1 MKVDRRDFLKVL
13 SAGAV
18 TAAVPD
24 TVFARAKKEVSPEA
38 VGILYDSTLCIGCK
52 TCEMACQNYNK
63 LTSKPSDSS
72 KTDFDP
78 YTFTLNK
85 IQIYRNGDGTNQNSK
100 DGKESKDAYSFFKK
114 ACMHCVDPNCVS
126 ACPASALTKDE
137 KSGIVSWNSDAC
149 IGCRYCQVACPY
161 LIPKFE
167 YDAAFPEIIKCE
179 MCQHV
184 QAKGKI
190 PGCCDFCPTG
200 AAVFGKFSDILK
212 EAKKRLTLE
221 QDSQYNYPLGDLSGK
236 RSKNNP
242 VKKYINYV
250 YGEKEGG
257 GTQYL
262 ILSAVPFENLGLPKL
277 PDYSNASQTEGIQHT
292 LYKGMIAPIVLF
304 AGLALTTYKTAKA
317 EDKGE

>member
-24 TVFARAKKEVSPEA
+24 TVFARAKKEVPPEG
-38 VGILYDSTLCIGCK
+38 VGILYDATLCIGCK

-63 LTSKPSDSS
+63 LSSQPSDSS
-72 KTDFDP
+72 NADFDP
-78 YTFTLNK
+78 YTFALNK
-85 IQIYRNGDGTNQNSK
+85 IQIYRNGNGTDKTGDDG
-100 DGKESKDAYSFFKK
+100 YSFFKK

-137 KSGIVSWNSDAC
+137 KTGIVSWNSAAC
-149 IGCRYCQVACPY
+149 IGCRYCQMACPY

-167 YDAAFPEIIKCE
+167 YNAAFPEIIKCE
-179 MCQHV
+179 MCEHV

-200 AAVFGKFSDILK
+200 ATVFGKFSDILQ
-212 EAKKRLTLE
+212 EAKNRLTLPE
-221 QDSQYNYPLGDLSGK
+221 KSNYNYPIADLSGK
-236 RSKNNP
+236 KSKNNP

-277 PDYSNASQTEGIQHT
+277 PDYSNASKTEGLQHT

-304 AGLALTTYKTAKA
+304 AGLAFTTYKTAKA

>member
-18 TAAVPD
+18 TVSVPD
-24 TVFARAKKEVSPEA
+24 NVFARARKEVPPDA
-38 VGILYDSTLCIGCK
+38 VGILYDATLCIGCK
-52 TCEMACQNYNK
+52 TCEQACQKYNK
-63 LTSKPSDSS
+63 LTSQPSDSS
-72 KTDFDP
+72 QTDFDP
-78 YTFTLNK
+78 YTFALNK
-85 IQIYRNGDGTNQNSK
+85 IQIYREGETGN
-100 DGKESKDAYSFFKK
+100 ESKDKYSFFKK

-126 ACPASALTKDE
+126 ACPASALTKDSE
-137 KSGIVSWNSDAC
+137 NGIVFWNSDAC
-149 IGCRYCQVACPY
+149 IGCRYCQVACPF

-167 YDAAFPEIIKCE
+167 YNAAFPEIIKCE

-184 QAKGKI
+184 QVKGKI

-200 AAVFGKFSDILK
+200 ASVFGKFSDILQ
-212 EAKKRLTLE
+212 EAKNRLELPE
-221 QDSQYNYPLGDLSGK
+221 NSNYNYPVGDLTGK
-236 RSKNNP
+236 RSKDNP

-262 ILSAVPFENLGLPKL
+262 ILSSVPFENLGLPEL
-277 PDYSNASQTEGIQHT
+277 PDYSHASKTEGVQHT
-292 LYKGMIAPIVLF
+292 LYKGMMAPIVLF

-317 EDKGE
+317 DNQDDKGDQI

>member
-1 MKVDRRDFLKVL
+1 MKVDRRNFLKVL

-18 TAAVPD
+18 TAAVPGN
-24 TVFARAKKEVSPEA
+24 VFARAKKDVPPDA

-52 TCEMACQNYNK
+52 NCEMACQRYNK
-63 LTSKPSDSS
+63 LTAQPSDSNNS
-72 KTDFDP
+72 DFDP
-78 YTFTLNK
+78 YTFALNK
-85 IQIYRNGDGTNQNSK
+85 IQIYRNGDKT
-100 DGKESKDAYSFFKK
+100 DKESKDKYSFFKK

-137 KSGIVSWNSDAC
+137 ESGIISWNSDAC

-161 LIPKFE
+161 SIPKFE
-167 YDAAFPEIIKCE
+167 FGAAFPEIIKCE
-179 MCQHV
+179 MCQHIQV
-184 QAKGKI
+184 KGGI

-200 AAVFGKFSDILK
+200 ASVFGKFSDILQ
-212 EAKKRLTLE
+212 EAKSRLDLPE
-221 QDSQYNYPLGDLSGK
+221 KSNYKYPVGDLSGK

-257 GTQYL
+257 GTQYV
-262 ILSAVPFENLGLPKL
+262 ILSAVPFEDLGLPTL
-277 PDYSNASQTEGIQHT
+277 PDYSNASKTEGIQHT

-304 AGLALTTYKTAKA
+304 AGLAFTTYKTAKA
-317 EDKGE
+317 EDEKGE

>member
-1 MKVDRRDFLKVL
+1 MKVDRRNFLKVL

-24 TVFARAKKEVSPEA
+24 NVFARAKKDVPSDA

-52 TCEMACQNYNK
+52 NCEMACQRYNK
-63 LTSKPSDSS
+63 LTAQPSDSNNS
-72 KTDFDP
+72 DFDP
-78 YTFTLNK
+78 YTFALNK
-85 IQIYRNGDGTNQNSK
+85 IQIYRNGDKT
-100 DGKESKDAYSFFKK
+100 DKESKDKYNFFKK

-137 KSGIVSWNSDAC
+137 ESGIVSWNSDAC
-149 IGCRYCQVACPY
+149 IGCRYCQVACPFS
-161 LIPKFE
+161 IPKFE
-167 YDAAFPEIIKCE
+167 FEAAFPEIIKCE

-184 QAKGKI
+184 QVKGKI

-200 AAVFGKFSDILK
+200 ASVFGKFSDILK
-212 EAKKRLTLE
+212 EAKSRLNLPE
-221 QDSQYNYPLGDLSGK
+221 NSIHKYPVGDLSGK

-257 GTQYL
+257 GTQYM
-262 ILSAVPFENLGLPKL
+262 ILSSVPFENLGLPTL
-277 PDYSNASQTEGIQHT
+277 PDYSNASKTEGIQHT

-304 AGLALTTYKTAKA
+304 AGLAFTTYKTAKA
-317 EDKGE
+317 EDEKGE

>member
-1 MKVDRRDFLKVL
+1 MKVDRRNFLKVL

-24 TVFARAKKEVSPEA
+24 NVFARAKKDVPPDA

-52 TCEMACQNYNK
+52 NCEMACQRYNK
-63 LTSKPSDSS
+63 LTAQPSDSNN
-72 KTDFDP
+72 TDFDP
-78 YTFTLNK
+78 YTFALNK
-85 IQIYRNGDGTNQNSK
+85 IQIYRNGDKT
-100 DGKESKDAYSFFKK
+100 DKESKNAYSFFKK

-137 KSGIVSWNSDAC
+137 DSGIVSWNSDAC
-149 IGCRYCQVACPY
+149 IGCRYCLVACPFS
-161 LIPKFE
+161 IPKFE

-184 QAKGKI
+184 QVKGKI

-200 AAVFGKFSDILK
+200 ASVFGKFSDILQ
-212 EAKKRLTLE
+212 EAKNRLALPE
-221 QDSQYNYPLGDLSGK
+221 KSNYNYPVGDLSGK
-236 RSKNNP
+236 RSKNNT

-257 GTQYL
+257 GTQYM
-262 ILSAVPFENLGLPKL
+262 ILSAVPFEDLGLPKL
-277 PDYSNASQTEGIQHT
+277 PDYSNASKTEGIQHT

-304 AGLALTTYKTAKA
+304 AGLAFTTYKTAKA
-317 EDKGE
+317 EDEKGE

>member
-24 TVFARAKKEVSPEA
+24 NVFARAKKEVPSEA

-52 TCEMACQNYNK
+52 TCEIACQNYNK
-63 LTSKPSDSS
+63 LTSQPSDSS
-72 KTDFDP
+72 NTDFDP

-85 IQIYRNGDGTNQNSK
+85 IQVYRDGDGTNKESK
-100 DGKESKDAYSFFKK
+100 DGKVSKDAYSFFKK

-126 ACPASALTKDE
+126 ACPATALTKDE
-137 KSGIVSWNSDAC
+137 KSGIVSWDSDAC

-190 PGCCDFCPTG
+190 PGCCDLCPTG
-200 AAVFGKFSDILK
+200 AAVFGKFSDILQ
-212 EAKKRLTLE
+212 EAKNLLNLPEK
-221 QDSQYNYPLGDLSGK
+221 SNYNYPVGDLSGT

-277 PDYSNASQTEGIQHT
+277 PDYSNASKTEGIQHT
-292 LYKGMIAPIVLF
+292 LYKGMLAPIVLF
-304 AGLALTTYKTAKA
+304 AGLAFTTYKTAKA